1 MVVIIANVQKSNT
14 LKYVEVSKKALD
26 KFKRAYKVIAD
37 FPFKKADRSLIRQAD
52 FLISIG
58 GDGTILSALSY
69 PEARRLPILPVNS
82 GTLGFISSVKSNQ
95 LKTLLVSYLEGKGS
109 DKHSGF
115 VIENRSSIQVSIKD
129 KHYFAFNDAVIYRGN
144 QGKLITID
152 AFISGISTVSF
163 RSDGL
168 IVCTATGSTAY
179 NLSSGGPILHPSIPA
194 MIFNPICPHS
204 LTLTPIVIP
213 GDGVIEVK
221 AYHENESTPVYL
233 NLDGIKQKKIAPC
246 TSIKFTLNHHLIKLI
261 KPKEE
266 HYFTVLKEK
275 MHWGI

>member
-1 MVVIIANVQKSNT
+1 MVVIIANIQKTSS
-14 LKYVEVSKKALD
+14 LRYIEVAKKVLD
-26 KFKRAYKVIAD
+26 KFKRPYSVIAN
-37 FPFKKADRSLIRQAD
+37 FPFKKEDRQLIRQAN

-69 PEARRLPILPVNS
+69 PEARSLPILPVNA

-95 LKTLLVSYLEGKGS
+95 LKPLLISYLNGI
-109 DKHSGF
+109 DKNNQDGF
-115 VIENRSSIQVSIKD
+115 AIENRRSIQVSVKG
-129 KHYFAFNDAVIYRGN
+129 KNYFAFNDAVIYRGN

-152 AFISGISTVSF
+152 ASISGDSTVSF

-179 NLSSGGPILHPSIPA
+179 NLASGGPILHPSIPA

-221 AYHENESTPVYL
+221 AYHDDKKTAVYL
-233 NLDGIKQKKIAPC
+233 NLDGIKQKKITPN
-246 TSIKFTLNHHLIKLI
+246 TPIKFRLHHHLVKLI
-261 KPKEE
+261 KPRDE